1 MLLITLC
8 FDIGSLDYS
17 SMGIDPGFSND
28 AVHEVLA
35 HIANFTREYIHIGLK
50 KKNNILTVI

>member
-50 KKNNILTVI
+50 KKIIY